1 MTNSAQYQAD
11 VLQDRIALKIAARL
25 SEGAGAL
32 PHDISERLR
41 AARVQALGQRKRAR
55 AVQAAVAPDMVGNGR
70 GAALLL
76 GGDEGPNLWRR
87 MAALVPLVALVAG
100 LLVIDTIQNENRT
113 NELAEV
119 DAALL
124 TDDLPPS
131 AYTDP
136 GFMQFLKTA
145 AQQQDK

>member
-1 MTNSAQYQAD
+1 MGVSSVHNGLVT
-11 VLQDRIALKIAARL
+11 VVRT
-25 SEGAGAL
+25 GGAL
-32 PHDISERLR
+32 ATAGLE
-41 AARVQALGQRKRAR
+41 AA
-55 AVQAAVAPDMVGNGR
+55 AAVAGNGSSATLR
-70 GAALLL
+70 L
-76 GGDEGPNLWRR
+76 GGDEGLNIWRR
-87 MAALVPLVALVAG
+87 MAALVPLLALVAG

-145 AQQQDK
+145 AQEQEK

>member
-1 MTNSAQYQAD
+1 MTNTALYQTD
-11 VLQDRIALKIAARL
+11 VLQDRLARKIAARL

-41 AARVQALGQRKRAR
+41 AARVQALGQRKRVR
-55 AVQAAVAPDMVGNGR
+55 TVQIAAAVAGNGSSATLR
-70 GAALLL
+70 L
-76 GGDEGPNLWRR
+76 GGDEGLNIWRR
-87 MAALVPLVALVAG
+87 MAALVPLLALVAG

-145 AQQQDK
+145 AQEQEK

>member
-1 MTNSAQYQAD
+1 MTNTAQYQAD
-11 VLQDRIALKIAARL
+11 VLQDQFARKIAARL
-25 SEGAGAL
+25 SDGAGTL

-41 AARVQALGQRKRAR
+41 AARMQALGQRKRVRMAQT
-55 AVQAAVAPDMVGNGR
+55 AAAVTGNG
-70 GAALLL
+70 GSAALRL
-76 GGDEGPNLWRR
+76 GGDEGLNIWRR

-145 AQQQDK
+145 AQEQEK

>member
-1 MTNSAQYQAD
+1 MTNSLRHQAD
-11 VLQDRIALKIAARL
+11 VLQDRIGFKLAARL
-25 SEGAGAL
+25 SDGTDSL

-41 AARVQALGQRKRAR
+41 AARVQAVSQRKRVRVMQTAP
-55 AVQAAVAPDMVGNGR
+55 AVVGTGKA
-70 GAALLL
+70 AALLL
-76 GGDEGPNLWRR
+76 GEEGPGIWAR

-100 LLVIDTIQNENRT
+100 LFFIDTIQNENRAQ
-113 NELAEV
+113 EVAEV

-136 GFMQFLKTA
+136 GFMQFLKSSRE
-145 AQQQDK
+145 QEQ

>member
-1 MTNSAQYQAD
+1 MTYSPRYQAD
-11 VLQDRIALKIAARL
+11 TLQDRLGFKLAARL
-25 SEGAGAL
+25 SEGTSAL

-41 AARVQALGQRKRAR
+41 AARVQAVSQRKRVR
-55 AVQAAVAPDMVGNGR
+55 LQAAPAVVSAGN

-76 GGDEGPNLWRR
+76 GDEGPGIWGR
-87 MAALVPLVALVAG
+87 MAAFLPLVALVAG
-100 LLVIDTIQNENRT
+100 LLLIDTIQNESRAQ
-113 NELAEV
+113 EVAEV

-136 GFMQFLKTA
+136 GFMQFLKSSRE
-145 AQQQDK
+145 QEQ

>member
-11 VLQDRIALKIAARL
+11 VLQDRLALKITARL

-41 AARVQALGQRKRAR
+41 AARVQALGQRKRVR
-55 AVQAAVAPDMVGNGR
+55 AVQGAAAVVGNG
-70 GAALLL
+70 GSASLLL
-76 GGDEGPNLWRR
+76 GGDEGLNLWRR

-100 LLVIDTIQNENRT
+100 LLVIDTIQNEDRA

-145 AQQQDK
+145 AQEQEK